1 MSSGVLTTLTEGSR
15 LGMLSLVSITPFH
28 GECDMHKSIL
38 SSAVVLALALAGCE
52 SSSPIRTGDTRAKTP
67 ATGSA
72 GGANSSN
79 VNAALERCDRPLGTL
94 ALVEDT
100 SQPWYG
106 ELTGQHHLGSTVPLL
121 RLMVQQSNCF
131 VVVERGR
138 AMASVKQERELEK
151 EGELRKNS
159 KFGKGQLVA
168 ADYSMTPSITF
179 SQSDG
184 GGVVGAIAGRV
195 SGAVGAVIGNTKSRQ
210 AATILTLTDNRS
222 GVQVAAAE
230 GSASRTDINVF
241 GGLFGGGA
249 GAGVGGY
256 TKTAQGKV
264 VAGAFLDSY
273 SQLVKAVKNYRPQE
287 ATGPDGMGT
296 GGALEVK

>member
-1 MSSGVLTTLTEGSR
+1 MQ
-15 LGMLSLVSITPFH
+15 
-28 GECDMHKSIL
+28 KAIL
-38 SSAVVLALALAGCE
+38 SSALVSALTLTGCE
-52 SSSPIRTGDTRAKTP
+52 SAGEIKTGDTKAKTP
-67 ATGSA
+67 VTGSA
-72 GGANSSN
+72 GGASSSN
-79 VNAALERCDRPLGTL
+79 VAAGLERCERPLGTL
-94 ALVEDT
+94 SVVEDA

-106 ELTGQHHLGSTVPLL
+106 ELTRQHNLGSTVPLL

-138 AMASVKQERELEK
+138 ALQQGVKQERELEK
-151 EGELRKNS
+151 EGELRKDSN
-159 KFGKGQLVA
+159 FGKGQMVA

-184 GGVVGAIAGRV
+184 GGVVGAIAGRI
-195 SGAVGAVIGNTKSRQ
+195 SGAVGAVIGNTKTRQ
-210 AATILTLTDNRS
+210 AATVLTLVDNRS

-256 TKTAQGKV
+256 SNTAQGKV
-264 VAGAFLDSY
+264 VTGAFLDSY
-273 SQLVKAVKNYRPQE
+273 SQLVRAVKSYRPQD
-287 ATGPDGMGT
+287 ATGPKGMGT

>member
-1 MSSGVLTTLTEGSR
+1 MQ
-15 LGMLSLVSITPFH
+15 
-28 GECDMHKSIL
+28 KSIL
-38 SSAVVLALALAGCE
+38 SSTIVAALALAGCE
-52 SSSPIRTGDTRAKTP
+52 SSGPIKTGDAKAKTP
-67 ATGSA
+67 ATGAA
-72 GGANSSN
+72 GGANAQN
-79 VNAALERCDRPLGTL
+79 VNAALERCERPLGTL
-94 ALVEDT
+94 SVIEDT

-106 ELTGQHHLGSTVPLL
+106 ELTRQHQLGSTVPLL

-138 AMASVKQERELEK
+138 ALQQGVKQERELEK
-151 EGELRKNS
+151 DGELRKNS
-159 KFGKGQLVA
+159 NFGKGQMVA

-184 GGVVGAIAGRV
+184 GGVVGAIAGRI

-210 AATILTLTDNRS
+210 AATVLTLTDNRS

-256 TKTAQGKV
+256 TNTAQGKV

-287 ATGPDGMGT
+287 ATGPNGMGT